1 MSVMSATHSRT
12 DIAGNCHHYVR
23 PHSLARKERTSVKMS
38 VECIFCITRI
48 FIESDK
54 SAVVQ
59 RLCSSDAATLG
70 GGGERKKAKSYSPVR
85 EFLRAN

>member
-1 MSVMSATHSRT
+1 
-12 DIAGNCHHYVR
+12 
-23 PHSLARKERTSVKMS
+23 MS

-54 SAVVQ
+54 SAVMQ

-70 GGGERKKAKSYSPVR
+70 GGGERMKAKSYSPVR

>member
-1 MSVMSATHSRT
+1 
-12 DIAGNCHHYVR
+12 
-23 PHSLARKERTSVKMS
+23 MS

-54 SAVVQ
+54 SAVMQ

-70 GGGERKKAKSYSPVR
+70 EGRGKRRLWR
-85 EFLRAN
+85 EKNSVSQTLILFQFQLFQLKMRHLQPLLYII